1 MSVPPTS
8 PQDGEQAS
16 GEVQPPPL
24 AENGKD
30 RRREDVRLRTLVTM
44 NTDGLL
50 VVDRDD
56 GLVRYANPAAG
67 TLLGRPPEHLVG
79 QPFHIPVPSDQTA
92 DIDIVTAAGRGT
104 AEVRSTAINWDGVP
118 SYLVTLR
125 DVTEQRRQ
133 RQQYLDALERERQ
146 SREAAEAADRRKDEF
161 LAMLAHELRNPL
173 APLRNALYMLRQG
186 NGNPAAKEWAW
197 EVVNRQVRQLGRL

>member
-1 MSVPPTS
+1 S
-8 PQDGEQAS
+8 
-16 GEVQPPPL
+16 L
-24 AENGKD
+24 H
-30 RRREDVRLRTLVTM
+30 
-44 NTDGLL
+44 
-50 VVDRDD
+50 
-56 GLVRYANPAAG
+56 AA
-67 TLLGRPPEHLVG
+67 LP
-79 QPFHIPVPSDQTA
+79 I
-92 DIDIVTAAGRGT
+92 
-104 AEVRSTAINWDGVP
+104 

-186 NGNPAAKEWAW
+186 NGNPAAKAWAW
-197 EVVNRQVRQLGRL
+197 EVVNRQVRQLGRLVDGLLDVSRVTRGRVTLQREAVDLGALARRVAEAARPLFDTKR